1 MAPGEAALKPP
12 RTEARERLQVEAA
25 QRDPRCFGELYE
37 DNFERVYAFV
47 ASRVRDREHAQDLTA
62 DVFHQALKTLPRF
75 EWRGVPFGAWLMRI
89 AANAVTDHF
98 RRVAKERETPMLDD
112 PPAHRALDAIEPRAR
127 LYRMVE
133 TLPADQRKVI
143 AMRFAEQKS
152 IREIAT
158 ELGRSEGAIKQLQFR
173 ALHNLKSRMGKANG

>member
-1 MAPGEAALKPP
+1 MAPGEAALKAH

-25 QRDPRCFGELYE
+25 QRDPRCFAELYE

-47 ASRVRDREHAQDLTA
+47 AGRVRDREHAQDLTA
-62 DVFHQALKTLPRF
+62 DVFHQALRTLPRF

-98 RRVAKERETPMLDD
+98 RRVAKERQMPMLDD
-112 PPAHRALDAIEPRAR
+112 PPAHRPLDAIEPRAR

-143 AMRFAEQKS
+143 AMRFGEQKS

-173 ALHNLKSRMGKANG
+173 ALNNLKARMGKTNG